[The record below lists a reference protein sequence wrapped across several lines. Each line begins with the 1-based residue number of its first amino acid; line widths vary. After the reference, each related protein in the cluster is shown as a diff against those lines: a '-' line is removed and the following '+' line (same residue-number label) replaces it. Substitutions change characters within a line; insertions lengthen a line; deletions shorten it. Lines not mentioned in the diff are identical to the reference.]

1 MSVAL
6 RIARRSV
13 RRHLWRSLLII
24 TLVALPVAG
33 ATVADGLVRSV
44 TDRDIDV
51 AKDIGTADAIVT
63 VYDRRRFDIAA
74 VLPPGAR
81 AVPVGA
87 TYYPGSMRLAVGD
100 RIVRSR
106 LDIVALGDPLTTHL
120 ARLTSGRL
128 PKAPNETLVT
138 GPLAERLDLLDGDGN
153 LRRDAVVRVSDG
165 PSVAVTGLAVK
176 PFCLNCADVVARP
189 DTLLKGFMLDGSP
202 LPVGYLV
209 DLPPGLDAA
218 EVARTW
224 PIGASKIA
232 TRDSYEEFTL
242 PNDGLFSATNEPLLL
257 FVGLGLVGIVV
268 TAGSA
273 FAVGARRQVRELG
286 LVAVNGGTAGHV
298 RRIVLAQG
306 LVLGVLGAA
315 TGLLVGAAVTVLG
328 LPLWERLTNQ
338 LIEDLR
344 FGWAELAAAAAV
356 GILASVVAAA
366 VPAFG
371 VARMRPADALAG
383 RFRVA
388 APTAQLPLLGV
399 LLVLAGLGGV
409 IAAGLLARGRLAEHD
424 ELLRRYGYAW
434 PADRT
439 LPAYG
444 SLAGA
449 VVAVV
454 GLLLVMPALVT
465 AVGRLGD
472 RLPSSGRLAVR
483 DAVRHR
489 HRTVAAGAAIM
500 ITVAGSLV
508 AAFVFAAQSANEQK
522 TLPDNTALATR
533 DGVAMI
539 NVRANGAQQLAHVR
553 ANATRA
559 VPEAMVRDVKLVSA
573 YPDEPI
579 VNAIQLYDATL
590 APGCRDNA
598 SNLGVGTPELI
609 ELSTGQ
615 KPDARVRSAL
625 AEGKVVV
632 FDPCLVDEDGMVSLN
647 INLPD
652 TITMPAYVA
661 TPAPGTGDYT
671 WDLPNAFVSLET
683 VAAHGWAYYLSSV
696 AVTYPE
702 PADLDAVRTAVED
715 AGVDLYVGEST
726 GGYATGLTFVMA
738 GLAGLVAFLGAGVTV
753 ALSASEGRTDLATLA
768 ALGAPPRRRR
778 MLAGAQALVVT
789 GLGTLAGLV
798 LGVCVSF
805 AAVPIAWLPGFPVPW
820 QQLLVT
826 TLAVPLLASAVAVLV
841 TPSRLV
847 P

>member
-1 MSVAL
+1 MSTAL
-6 RIARRSV
+6 RLARRSV
-13 RRHLWRSLLII
+13 RRHLWRSLLVIALI
-24 TLVALPVAG
+24 ALPVAG

-51 AKDIGTADAIVT
+51 ARDVGNADAIVT
-63 VYDRRRFDIAA
+63 LYDRKRFDIAT

-81 AVPVGA
+81 AVPIGA
-87 TYYPGSMRLAVGD
+87 TYYPGSIRLAVGD

-128 PKAPNETLVT
+128 PKTPNETLVT
-138 GPLAERLDLLDGDGN
+138 EPLAERLDLLDGDGN

-176 PFCLNCADVVARP
+176 PFCLNCADVLARP
-189 DTLLKGFMLDGSP
+189 DTLLKGVMLDGSP
-202 LPVGYLV
+202 LPVGYLI

-224 PIGASKIA
+224 PTGKSKIA
-232 TRDSYEEFTL
+232 TRDSYQELTL
-242 PNDGLFSATNEPLLL
+242 PGDGLFSATNEPILL
-257 FVGLGLVGIVV
+257 FSGLGLVAIVV
-268 TAGSA
+268 TAGAA

-286 LVAVNGGTAGHV
+286 LVAVNGGTAKHV

-328 LPLWERLTNQ
+328 LPLWERVTNQ

-388 APTAQLPLLGV
+388 APTAQLPILGV
-399 LLVLAGLGGV
+399 LLVLAGLGGL
-409 IAAGLLARGRLAEHD
+409 IAAGMLARGRLAEHD
-424 ELLRRYGYAW
+424 ESLRQYGYAW

-449 VVAVV
+449 VMAVV

-472 RLPSSGRLAVR
+472 RLPSAGRLAVR

-508 AAFVFAAQSANEQK
+508 AAFVFAAQAANEPK
-522 TLPDNTALATR
+522 TLPDDTALAML
-533 DGVAMI
+533 DGVAMTHAT
-539 NVRANGAQQLAHVR
+539 ANGSQQLTHVR
-553 ANATRA
+553 ANATHA
-559 VPEAMVRDVKLVSA
+559 VPGAVTRDVRLVSA

-579 VNAIQLYDATL
+579 VNAIQLYDPTS
-590 APGCRDNA
+590 APGCRNNV

-609 ELSTGQ
+609 ELSTGR
-615 KPDARVRSAL
+615 KPDARVRAAL
-625 AEGKVVV
+625 ADGKIVV
-632 FDPCLVDEDGMVSLN
+632 FDPCLVNEDGTASLN
-647 INLPD
+647 SNV
-652 TITMPAYVA
+652 TMPAYLA

-671 WDLPNAFVSLET
+671 WDLPDAFVSPET
-683 VAAHGWAYYLSSV
+683 VAAQGWADYLSSV
-696 AVTYPE
+696 AVTYPA

-715 AGVDLYVGEST
+715 AGVDLYAGESV
-726 GGYATGLTFVMA
+726 GGYATGLTLVMA

-778 MLAGAQALVVT
+778 LLAGAQALVVT

-798 LGVCVSF
+798 LGVCLSF